1 MLNKNVL
8 NFLSRD
14 HDYSEKDK
22 WYKIQAS
29 DTLSV
34 QNLDKGQ
41 LISKCLFGVF
51 NSSKKMNE
59 KIRLNY
65 YDTSGRIVFVRFLE
79 EIEDTKK
86 NISKLTDL

>member
-65 YDTSGRIVFVRFLE
+65 YDTSGRIVFVRFFW
-79 EIEDTKK
+79 K
-86 NISKLTDL
+86 NWRHQKTFRN